1 MGYSQDHPTALYDK
15 EGFIFLD
22 TEGEWFTNQTG
33 GVSCNHPVAQG
44 RFVYKPIPV
53 EIQRLTVDK
62 CYLDSGDCAQLS
74 YHFQQA
80 GIPFTV
86 DGGEEAW
93 ATGTFTILDSDGE
106 PEKVPAIAIWENS
119 DWGQACLAGFAIMGE

>member
-1 MGYSQDHPTALYDK
+1 MGYSKDHPTALYDK

-44 RFVYKPIPV
+44 RFVYQPIPRQ
-53 EIQRLTVDK
+53 IQRETVDK
-62 CYLDSGDCAQLS
+62 GYFDSGDRAKLD
-74 YHFQQA
+74 YLFNQA
-80 GIPFTV
+80 GIPFRV

-93 ATGTFTILDSDGE
+93 ATGTYTLEQDGE
-106 PEKVPAIAIWENS
+106 KKEVPAIAIWENS
-119 DWGQACLAGFAIMGE
+119 D